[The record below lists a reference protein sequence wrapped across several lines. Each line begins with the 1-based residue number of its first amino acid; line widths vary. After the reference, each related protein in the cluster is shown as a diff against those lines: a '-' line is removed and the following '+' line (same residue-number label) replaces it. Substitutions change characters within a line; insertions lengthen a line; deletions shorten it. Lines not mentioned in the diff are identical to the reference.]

1 MYDYYLDQSK
11 GITKK
16 AENEREKLA
25 RLLDLV
31 KQIRLYD
38 LKRIRNKELED
49 TNLNLTSLK
58 TNWTGVKAS
67 LQNKV

>member
-1 MYDYYLDQSK
+1 MSLEKAVETERMYDYYLDQSK

-31 KQIRLYD
+31 K
-38 LKRIRNKELED
+38 
-49 TNLNLTSLK
+49 
-58 TNWTGVKAS
+58 
-67 LQNKV
+67 